1 MTTTDTA
8 PDTTDTTDNAPDT
21 AAEPASIEAT
31 TAAEQAEPGGPVA
44 VVIELHPDA
53 VAQHPDNIRDPS
65 RGIKELTA
73 SVAEVGVLVP
83 LIVVPVALVPGHDW
97 PDTVTHVAV
106 DGNRRQAAAAA
117 AGLCLP
123 CIVRADLAAAKATAR
138 TMAVTG
144 LVRDGLTATEEAH
157 AVATLF
163 DAKMSGAAI
172 GRAIGRSTAQVKTAR
187 RAAQVTADIAAQ
199 AADYPLTLDQLA
211 VLADHQDNPADVAAL
226 LDAAPQGRMD
236 HVVAQL
242 AARRAENAAISA
254 AVGPVCVELA
264 TRSITVLE
272 DEPNTYAPG
281 GARSVE
287 DLTIDDGNGDQVQLT
302 AESHAACP
310 GHAAYVDAE
319 YYPADPDDDQPE
331 EVEVSVLYVCL
342 DPAQFGHTSRR
353 WSDRHHTPRPGDTV
367 VEPAEGDTASDA
379 AARLAREQEAEA
391 EAKKAER
398 RELIARNKQADSAQ
412 EVRRAFV
419 RQCLAVKSKHK
430 AMTGWALHQVIQRDP
445 TFCRW
450 AGEYYSRPAILA
462 ELLGGDPRQVTA
474 DTPAARHGV
483 ILWAQVATANEEDL
497 PRDAHRQRAPS
508 RARSLQ
514 HLQSL
519 GYVLSEV
526 EQMIL
531 DNAADE
537 RPTDNA
543 ADERPTETSSGDQTD
558 DDAAADEQDPEVTA
572 A

>member
-8 PDTTDTTDNAPDT
+8 PDTTDTTDSAPDT

-31 TAAEQAEPGGPVA
+31 TAAEQVEQAEPGGPVA

-117 AGLCLP
+117 AGLYLP
-123 CIVRADLAAAKATAR
+123 CIVRADLAAAKATTR

-226 LDAAPQGRMD
+226 LDAAPRGRMD

-272 DEPNTYAPG
+272 DEPNTYTPG

-331 EVEVSVLYVCL
+331 EVEVTVLYVCT

-353 WSDRHHTPRPGDTV
+353 WSDRHHTPRPGNTV
-367 VEPAEGDTASDA
+367 VEPAEGETASDA

-398 RELIARNKQADSAQ
+398 RELIAG
-412 EVRRAFV
+412 
-419 RQCLAVKSKHK
+419 
-430 AMTGWALHQVIQRDP
+430 T
-445 TFCRW
+445 
-450 AGEYYSRPAILA
+450 SRPTQ
-462 ELLGGDPRQVTA
+462 P
-474 DTPAARHGV
+474 PKY
-483 ILWAQVATANEEDL
+483 
-497 PRDAHRQRAPS
+497 DAH
-508 RARSLQ
+508 
-514 HLQSL
+514 
-519 GYVLSEV
+519 
-526 EQMIL
+526 
-531 DNAADE
+531 
-537 RPTDNA
+537 
-543 ADERPTETSSGDQTD
+543 SSGS
-558 DDAAADEQDPEVTA
+558 AWP
-572 A
+572 